1 MAINTRS
8 KPSAVLRLQLNRSIC
23 DFITKSELPSAPF
36 WLFYRA
42 FDILVHTACFVSEIF
57 NLRGNYPVIIHYAGS
72 ENSTS
77 FYFQK
82 KSYSDLQSFSTATS
96 YTVY

>member
-57 NLRGNYPVIIHYAGS
+57 NLRGNYPVITHYAGS